1 MTENIKMEASPEA
14 FLLLVGKS
22 AEQTREYLANKKS
35 LADTMHKLIVTED
48 TLARIERQATHY
60 EEMSRSLEIEAAKHQ
75 VSVIKLEEEVDRLN
89 FIVQQAPRKEE
100 LNEYIEQLKCAKEEI
115 NILEQD
121 QKFTETL
128 IDVIRDREKGT
139 EKALQVGRENFSS
152 LELKLHNE
160 RLSAKEK
167 IDTLDD
173 QVEHLK
179 VQVED
184 SLKVQ
189 AFMESNLDP
198 TEAQKKIY
206 YLEKELEKTRK
217 ECDTNAGIIYNMH
230 GQIAALAKRPAC
242 EKNSDTLI
250 VQLINGVRRNDR
262 RNVVNPVRAL
272 TGLKL
277 SEVCRLVYPIMEWSL
292 AGMASHEPRKRI
304 MDYSVRS
311 EPIALGDGTE
321 TKDDSIIDE
330 AIRYGAN
337 GGGPRVFEG
346 VPPTKADQ
354 LYDRFGHAPTGSS
367 AYMASRPMGGVI
379 TSGPY
384 SSTVPEVKPREI
396 EPTPNVDL
404 ILGGTW
410 REGLPPHCD
419 QTKECETCASLPCR
433 CADKEKDQICNYTW
447 RPSAKEAADEVTR
460 LLESKKDDNIPMGG

>member
-1 MTENIKMEASPEA
+1 MTDNIKIEASPEA

-22 AEQTREYLANKKS
+22 AEQTHEYLANKKS

-60 EEMSRSLEIEAAKHQ
+60 EEMSHSLEIEAAKHQ

-89 FIVQQAPRKEE
+89 FLVQQSPRKEE
-100 LNEYIEQLKCAKEEI
+100 LNEYVDQLNCAKEEI
-115 NILEQD
+115 NILTQD
-121 QKFTETL
+121 QKFSDTL
-128 IDVIRDREKGT
+128 IDVIRDREK
-139 EKALQVGRENFSS
+139 SI
-152 LELKLHNE
+152 ELKLHNE
-160 RLSAKEK
+160 RLVAKAK
-167 IDTLDD
+167 IDALDD

-184 SLKVQ
+184 SLRVQ

-250 VQLINGVRRNDR
+250 AQLISGVRRNDR

-277 SEVCRLVYPIMEWSL
+277 SEVCRLVYPIMEWNLSGL
-292 AGMASHEPRKRI
+292 AASEPRKRI
-304 MDYSVRS
+304 MDYSVTVPR

-321 TKDDSIIDE
+321 NKDDSIIDQ

-354 LYDRFGHAPTGSS
+354 LYDRFGHAPSC
-367 AYMASRPMGGVI
+367 
-379 TSGPY
+379 TSVTGPY
-384 SSTVPEVKPREI
+384 TPTVAEVKPREI
-396 EPTPNVDL
+396 EPLTPNVDM

-419 QTKECETCASLPCR
+419 QAKECETCASLPCR